1 MKEVYPILQ
10 ELGPSSSWTRIFYG
24 DKTSNHA
31 DRNAE
36 YRGSINVLAE
46 EHGSQLIIK
55 DVRPS
60 DDGMFFCKV
69 NAMAAGNA
77 EGSTH
82 LRVFGKKQ
90 IILLIHIFKT

>member
-1 MKEVYPILQ
+1 MYPVLQ
-10 ELGPSSSWTRIFYG
+10 ELGPSTSWTRIFYG

-31 DRNAE
+31 DRNTE
-36 YRGSINVLAE
+36 YSGRINVLAE

-60 DDGMFFCKV
+60 DDRMFLCRV
-69 NAMAAGNA
+69 SAMAAGNA
-77 EGSTH
+77 EGRTH

>member
-10 ELGPSSSWTRIFYG
+10 ELGPSSSRTRIFHS
-24 DKTSNHA
+24 DETSNHV

-36 YRGSINVLAE
+36 YNGRINVLAKG
-46 EHGSQLIIK
+46 HLSQLIIK

-60 DDGMFFCKV
+60 DDRMFFCQV

-77 EGSTH
+77 NGGTRLS
-82 LRVFGKKQ
+82 VFGKKQ
-90 IILLIHIFKT
+90 IILLIHIFT